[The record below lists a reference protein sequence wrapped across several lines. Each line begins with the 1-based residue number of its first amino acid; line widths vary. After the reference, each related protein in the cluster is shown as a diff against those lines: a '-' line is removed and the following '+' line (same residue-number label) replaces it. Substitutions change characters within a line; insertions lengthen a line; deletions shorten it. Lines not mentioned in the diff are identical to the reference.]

1 MLIKTNTIDDLISA
15 IEADKELSG
24 ENALIRQRYPVRFIL
39 FNDFSLFKE
48 VIKILCQNHIA
59 IKKIENELPFEDGWI
74 TRMEMKSLVEECI
87 HDSNSD
93 VVISPFSEII
103 RFYDDS
109 DFTSFFKEVSML
121 EANISNLNRR
131 VYIPIIGLEHRLA
144 KFKNLLEGAIIWEL
158 LIDKPKQY
166 PIYVTKDY
174 KIPLP
179 EDITNIK
186 TSKEWLELWRSNF
199 PKKLIVCSSSPILN
213 NHKNSQPDTIFN
225 LELIQNEHDFLLK
238 IFNLKSSIHYKDAD
252 VEYWRKVIYYFQD
265 LKAVN
270 FSLDQFSLNYFNVI
284 HFKEADFL
292 RLWFNRKDD
301 FSRWLLIR
309 NFEVQIKINTSYLQ
323 RIICQLDNFS
333 DNKLIELICLNIFQ
347 LEQSADIVEER
358 DKLLKFIQ
366 LEKVPIP
373 EHITESL
380 KQKITDLLS
389 SDFQTALKLCS
400 GTFEFERELL
410 IKLYA
415 EGKIKVDQL
424 QSRYPLLYDYLKGN
438 LYFNLN
444 EKQEWIKEYFSEYKN
459 AKILNTYTKKIK
471 EFIYLKNRD
480 EHSFFEWYMPIRT
493 PQSVLSSY
501 DIDKFYW
508 IDGLGIEWISLIH
521 ETIKKHDNL
530 TFFYYE
536 ISKTNLPS
544 TTEVNSF
551 PDYAKKG
558 ALDAYIHQ
566 NLYDYPTSII
576 NEINIVHSLI
586 EEIISKIH
594 NQSIAI
600 VSDHGLTALS
610 RLVGSKKY
618 NFDVEHEG
626 RYAGIGGNFNKS
638 SEDYIVY
645 TESNKKNIVALK
657 HASLGIKPIRE
668 AHGGCTPEEVLVP
681 TIIISDIYKS
691 SGDLNSDSIVVKTE
705 GWQDQISEKG
715 FEEIELF

>member
-1 MLIKTNTIDDLISA
+1 MLFKANTIDDLLSA
-15 IEADKELSG
+15 IEADKELTG
-24 ENALIRQRYPVRFIL
+24 ENALIRQRYPIRFIL

-48 VIKILCQNHIA
+48 VIKILCQNNIV

-74 TRMEMKSLVEECI
+74 TRLEMKNLVESCI

-103 RFYDDS
+103 RFYDDA

-166 PIYVTKDY
+166 PIYVTQDY
-174 KIPLP
+174 RIPLP
-179 EDITNIK
+179 EDITNVK

-199 PKKLIVCSSSPILN
+199 PKKIIVCSSSPILN
-213 NHKNSQPDTIFN
+213 NHKNSQPDTIFH
-225 LELIQNEHDFLLK
+225 LEHIQNEYEFLLK
-238 IFNLKSSIHYKDAD
+238 IFNLKSSIHYKENDAD
-252 VEYWRKVIYYFQD
+252 YWRKMLDFFQD
-265 LKAVN
+265 LKATN

-309 NFEVQIKINTSYLQ
+309 NFETHIKITTSYLH

-347 LEQSADIVEER
+347 QELTADVVEER
-358 DKLLKFIQ
+358 DKLLKFIHI
-366 LEKVPIP
+366 EKVPIS
-373 EHITESL
+373 EYITETL
-380 KQKITDLLS
+380 KQKISELLV
-389 SDFQTALKLCS
+389 SDILTALKLCS
-400 GTFEFERELL
+400 GTFDFEKVFLV
-410 IKLYA
+410 KMYA
-415 EGKIKVDQL
+415 EAKIKATQL
-424 QSRYPLLYDYLKGN
+424 QNGYPLLYDYLKGN
-438 LYFNLN
+438 HYFNLN
-444 EKQEWIKEYFSEYKN
+444 EKQEWIKEYFKEYKN
-459 AKILNTYTKKIK
+459 AKISNTYTNKIK
-471 EFIYLKNRD
+471 ELISLKNKD
-480 EHSFFEWYMPIRT
+480 EYSFFEWYTPIRT

-501 DIDKFYW
+501 NIDKFYW
-508 IDGLGIEWISLIH
+508 IDGLGMEWISLIQ
-521 ETIKKHDNL
+521 ETIKKHENL

-536 ISKTNLPS
+536 VTKTNLPS
-544 TTEVNSF
+544 TTETNSF
-551 PDYAKKG
+551 PDFTKIG

-566 NLYDYPTSII
+566 NLYVFPDSII
-576 NEINIVHSLI
+576 NEIDIVHSII
-586 EEIISKIH
+586 EDIVSKIH
-594 NQSIAI
+594 NQTIAI

-610 RLVGSKKY
+610 RLVESKKFK
-618 NFDVEHEG
+618 FDVEHEG
-626 RYAGIGGNFNKS
+626 RYAGIGDNFNKS

-645 TESNKKNIVALK
+645 TGSNKKNIVALK

-691 SGDLNSDSIVVKTE
+691 SIDLDSDSVGVKTE
-705 GWQDQISEKG
+705 SRHDQIPEKG
-715 FEEIELF
+715 YEEIELF